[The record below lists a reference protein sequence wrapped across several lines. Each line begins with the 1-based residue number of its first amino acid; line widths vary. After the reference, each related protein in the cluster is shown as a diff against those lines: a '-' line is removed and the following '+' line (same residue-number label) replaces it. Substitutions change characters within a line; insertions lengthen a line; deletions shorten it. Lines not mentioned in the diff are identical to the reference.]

1 MCNMEKVFVPVRIL
15 DKKWAL
21 KFISG
26 EIFMRSLAD
35 FGSWNRFDNIGNEKI
50 VNNYRGDLCEGA
62 FKTIAK
68 PEDDGFLKHLPDSMQ
83 EHFISGKL
91 IDYGE
96 IMYFNVLCMYCQHYY
111 PLANKFETPSK
122 RLKEFGDTAVV
133 ITDMNAFFD
142 RLFEQI
148 EWKKKYTAMVNVV
161 EYYGE
166 KETKEL
172 NPLFNKTKF
181 YSWQNELRIAV
192 GKLDIHHKLKNGKYP
207 LIRSD
212 APLKLRIGRLDDIT
226 RLVPIAD
233 FISGNWDKS
242 GIKLSQSSFFLK
254 NAIATTKAIMSEYTP
269 GTYKPMFT
277 IG

>member
-1 MCNMEKVFVPVRIL
+1 MEKVFVPVRIL

-35 FGSWNRFDNIGNEKI
+35 FGSWKRFEHIGNEAI
-50 VNNYRGDLCEGA
+50 VNNFRGDLYEGA

-68 PEDDGFLKHLPDSMQ
+68 AEDDDFLKHLPDSMR

-96 IMYFNVLCMYCQHYY
+96 IMYFNVLCTYCLLYF
-111 PLANKFETPSK
+111 PLEKKFEEPSS
-122 RLKEFGDTAVV
+122 RLKSFGDTAVV
-133 ITDMNAFFD
+133 ITDMNAFFN

-148 EWKKKYTAMVNVV
+148 EWKKKYTAMVNMV

-192 GKLDIHHKLKNGKYP
+192 GRLDIHHKLKNGKYP

-212 APLKLRIGRLDDIT
+212 APLKLKIGRLNDIT
-226 RLVPIAD
+226 RLVPIDD

-242 GIKLSQSSFFLK
+242 GIKLSSSSFFLK
-254 NAIATTKAIMSEYTP
+254 NAIATTKEIMSEYTP
-269 GTYKPMFT
+269 STYKRMFT
-277 IG
+277 TG

>member
-1 MCNMEKVFVPVRIL
+1 MEEVFVPVRIL
-15 DKKWAL
+15 DKKWSF
-21 KFISG
+21 KFVNG

-35 FGSWNRFDNIGNEKI
+35 FGLWKRFENIGNEMLF
-50 VNNYRGDLCEGA
+50 NNYRGDICEGA
-62 FKTIAK
+62 FKTVVK
-68 PEDDGFLKHLPDSMQ
+68 PEDGGFFKDLPDSMQ
-83 EHFISGKL
+83 EHFLGGKL

-96 IMYFNVLCMYCQHYY
+96 IMFFNVLCMYCLHYY
-111 PLANKFETPSK
+111 PLTDKFETPSQ

-148 EWKKKYTAMVNVV
+148 EWKKRYASLVNTV
-161 EYYGE
+161 EYY
-166 KETKEL
+166 KDDATKDL
-172 NPLFNKTKF
+172 NPMFNKTF
-181 YSWQNELRIAV
+181 GYSWQNELRIAV
-192 GKLDIHHKLKNGKYP
+192 GRLDIHHKLKNGKYP
-207 LIRSD
+207 LIHSD

-226 RLVPIAD
+226 RLVPIDD

-242 GIKLSQSSFFLK
+242 GMKFSSSSFFLK
-254 NAIATTKAIMSEYTP
+254 NAIATTEEIMSEYTP

>member
-1 MCNMEKVFVPVRIL
+1 MEKVFVPVRVL

-21 KFISG
+21 KFIAG

-35 FGSWNRFDNIGNEKI
+35 FGSWKRIDNIGNEKI
-50 VNNYRGDLCEGA
+50 VNDYRGDINEGA

-68 PEDDGFLKHLPDSMQ
+68 SEDDEFFKDLPDCIQ

-96 IMYFNVLCMYCQHYY
+96 IMYFNVLCMYCLHYY
-111 PLANKFETPSK
+111 PLVDKFETPSL

-133 ITDMNAFFD
+133 ITDMDTFFD

-148 EWKKKYTAMVNVV
+148 EWKKRYASLINTV
-161 EYYGE
+161 EYYEEDG
-166 KETKEL
+166 TKNL
-172 NPLFNKTKF
+172 NPMFNKTVG

-192 GKLDIHHKLKNGKYP
+192 GRLDINHKLKNGKYP
-207 LIRSD
+207 IIQSN
-212 APLKLRIGRLDDIT
+212 APLKLKTGSLSDIIRLI
-226 RLVPIAD
+226 PIEN
-233 FISGNWDKS
+233 FICGNWDKR
-242 GIKLSQSSFFLK
+242 GIKFSSASLFLK
-254 NAIATTKAIMSEYTP
+254 NAVSLTNKIMAEYTP
-269 GTYKPMFT
+269 GKYKPIFT

>member
-1 MCNMEKVFVPVRIL
+1 MEKVFVPVRIL

-21 KFISG
+21 KFVNG

-35 FGSWNRFDNIGNEKI
+35 FGSWKRFDNIGNEKI

-111 PLANKFETPSK
+111 PLVNKFETPSK
-122 RLKEFGDTAVV
+122 RLKEFGDTAVIV
-133 ITDMNAFFD
+133 TDMNAFFD

-148 EWKKKYTAMVNVV
+148 EWKKRYASLVNTV
-161 EYYGE
+161 EYY
-166 KETKEL
+166 KDNATKDL
-172 NPLFNKTKF
+172 NPMFNKLF
-181 YSWQNELRIAV
+181 GYSWQNELRIAV
-192 GKLDIHHKLKNGKYP
+192 GRLDINHKLKNGKYP
-207 LIRSD
+207 LIRSY
-212 APLKLRIGRLDDIT
+212 APLKLKIGRLSDIT
-226 RLVPIAD
+226 RLVPIED
-233 FISGNWDKS
+233 FINGSWDKS
-242 GIKLSQSSFFLK
+242 GIKFSSSSFFLK
-254 NAIATTKAIMSEYTP
+254 NAISRTNKIMLDYTP
-269 GTYKPMFT
+269 STYKRMFT
-277 IG
+277 TG